1 MSTIVHR
8 RQLASTAT
16 YIAMQWYSTSMIPLT
31 NVRESWLKE
40 DDPESD
46 GLWRRAWASIDGVN
60 VELLFRLGCK
70 GVSYRLIDIR

>member
-1 MSTIVHR
+1 
-8 RQLASTAT
+8 
-16 YIAMQWYSTSMIPLT
+16 MIPLT

-40 DDPESD
+40 DYPVSN
-46 GLWRRAWASIDGVN
+46 GLWRRAWAPIDGVN